1 MADQGNVQIGLEA
14 QNKVAEAIYLR
25 WYRNGHRHPRPI
37 IVQAGRCYR
46 ADNRKHVAAI
56 WVCVCPACRMSHG
69 IIQTGRP
76 NLNRAIRNWN
86 YWTTHKEKKNR

>member
-1 MADQGNVQIGLEA
+1 M
-14 QNKVAEAIYLR
+14 
-25 WYRNGHRHPRPI
+25 
-37 IVQAGRCYR
+37 
-46 ADNRKHVAAI
+46 DNRKHVAAI
-56 WVCVCPACRMSHG
+56 WVCVCPACRMRHG

>member
-1 MADQGNVQIGLEA
+1 MKIFNTTIQYSPE
-14 QNKVAEAIYLR
+14 
-25 WYRNGHRHPRPI
+25 HPRKWRRPAPCPECGKARPI

-46 ADNRKHVAAI
+46 MDNRKHVAAI
-56 WVCVCPACRMSHG
+56 WVCVCPACRMRHG